1 MMGPPAHPMAFYVLF
16 CSGICRGRVLV
27 NYSQLVD
34 PDIKGFIRCQSQY
47 GKNDHVQWTLFQRT
61 DWATM
66 VSGHSDWG
74 TVAVSEVAVVVR
86 GRLR

>member
-1 MMGPPAHPMAFYVLF
+1 MAFHVLF

-34 PDIKGFIRCQSQY
+34 PDIKGFVRYQSQY
-47 GKNDHVQWTLFQRT
+47 GKKESCSMEIISAYRL

-74 TVAVSEVAVVVR
+74 TVSVSEVAVVVR
-86 GRLR
+86 GWLR